1 VTMPTDL
8 SWLSYGFPFATP
20 PTRTV
25 ENIRNAILSKLPGKS
40 AAKIICEI
48 YFRHAAWMCVPFF
61 SLAFVFTSLRNS
73 FRYTPISEEDLHE
86 TIFRHIYDP
95 EPNFEPQSS
104 QNLGVFCM
112 VLAIGILLDLDKPAH
127 SAEAMSYYHLARAA
141 LSIDSILDVQTIA
154 GIQALVNL
162 LRLYAGLSSHT
173 LKTATHVP
181 LHVFVGD

>member
-1 VTMPTDL
+1 MPTDL

-25 ENIRNAILSKLPGKS
+25 ENVRNAILSKLPGKS
-40 AAKIICEI
+40 AAKIICDI
-48 YFRHAAWMCVPFF
+48 YFRHAAWMFVPLF
-61 SLAFVFTSLRNS
+61 SLPFVLPLRI
-73 FRYTPISEEDLHE
+73 RYTPISEKDLHE

-104 QNLGVFCM
+104 QNIGVFCM

-162 LRLYAGLSSHT
+162 LQYILAYLFII
-173 LKTATHVP
+173 LKTATHVS

>member
-1 VTMPTDL
+1 MPTDL
-8 SWLSYGFPFATP
+8 SWLSYGFPFVTP

-25 ENIRNAILSKLPGKS
+25 ENIRSAIMNKLPSKS
-40 AAKIICEI
+40 AARIICDI
-48 YFRHAAWMCVPFF
+48 YFRHAAWMYVPLPPLLSFL
-61 SLAFVFTSLRNS
+61 SENS
-73 FRYTPISEEDLHE
+73 FRYTPISEDDLYE
-86 TIFRHIYDP
+86 TIFRQIYDP

-104 QNLGVFCM
+104 QNIGVFCM

-154 GIQALVNL
+154 GIQALVNGSH
-162 LRLYAGLSSHT
+162 RSSIYTGLSSHT